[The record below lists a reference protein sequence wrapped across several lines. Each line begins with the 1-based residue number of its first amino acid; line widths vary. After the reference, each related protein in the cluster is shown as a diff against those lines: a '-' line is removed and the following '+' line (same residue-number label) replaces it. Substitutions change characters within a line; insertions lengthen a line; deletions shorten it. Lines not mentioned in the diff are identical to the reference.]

1 MINIVKV
8 IDLKALDYTRLWLCF
23 SDGQEGVRDCTDIL
37 ASEGPMVQ
45 PLRDP
50 VMFRRVFLSFGV
62 PSWPNGFDL
71 DAINLHMEL
80 EAAGALRRSDAA

>member
-8 IDLKALDYTRLWLCF
+8 IDLKALDHTRLWPRF
-23 SDGQEGVRDCTDIL
+23 SDGQEGVRDCADIL
-37 ASEGPMVQ
+37 ASDGPMVE

-50 VMFRRVFLSFGV
+50 EMFRRAFLSFGV